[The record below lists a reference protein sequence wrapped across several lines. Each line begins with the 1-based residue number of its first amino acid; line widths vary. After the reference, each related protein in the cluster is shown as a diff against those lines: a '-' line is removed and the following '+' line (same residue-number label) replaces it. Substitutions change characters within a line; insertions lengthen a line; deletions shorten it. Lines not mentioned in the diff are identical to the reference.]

1 MEISSL
7 LEVDGL
13 RTAGLTVRMQTCHCP
28 MEPPRPK
35 SLRIG
40 STPSGT
46 VFDLPKKKGRLA
58 EVESMMGRPGFWESP
73 NSQELIA
80 ELKSL
85 KAIIEPVEAVA
96 RRLDDLPILY
106 ELAEEHDDA
115 AARAEADQER
125 LALAQEVDRVSMMA
139 LLSGPNDAKDCYFSI
154 QAGAGGTE
162 ACDWAAMLLRMY
174 LRFFERRGYKV
185 EELAS
190 REGDGAGIQSTDLL
204 VKGPYAYGW
213 MSCEAGVHRLV
224 RISPFNA
231 QGKRQTSFAAVDVL
245 PVFPESNIEL
255 PEKDLD
261 LTYFCRSSGAGG
273 QNVNKVATA
282 VRVRHIPTGLVVEC
296 VNERSQAQNK
306 RQAISVLKSKLEQ
319 IEQAKRDSE
328 MAKVYGE
335 KGEIAWGNQ
344 IRNYV
349 LDDPRV
355 KDLRT
360 GVEVG
365 NPQKVLDGNLDEFLE
380 AMLRLRAEKRAR
392 QG

>member
-1 MEISSL
+1 
-7 LEVDGL
+7 
-13 RTAGLTVRMQTCHCP
+13 
-28 MEPPRPK
+28 
-35 SLRIG
+35 
-40 STPSGT
+40 
-46 VFDLPKKKGRLA
+46 
-58 EVESMMGRPGFWESP
+58 MGKPGFWESP
-73 NSQELIA
+73 GSQEIIA

-85 KAIIEPVEAVA
+85 KAMIEPIEKVH
-96 RRLDDLPILY
+96 RRLEDLSVLY
-106 ELAEEHDDA
+106 ELAEEEKDQSA
-115 AARAEADQER
+115 LAEANQER
-125 LALAQEVDRVSMMA
+125 IAIAGEVDSVSLMA
-139 LLSGPNDAKDCYFSI
+139 LLSGPNDDKDCYFSI

-162 ACDWAAMLLRMY
+162 ACDWASMLFRMY
-174 LRFFERRGYKV
+174 LRFFERRGFKV
-185 EELAS
+185 EELGM
-190 REGDGAGIQSTDLL
+190 RDGDGAGIQSVDLL

-245 PVFPESNIEL
+245 PVFPESSVEL

-261 LTYFCRSSGAGG
+261 ITYFCRSSGAGG

-282 VRVRHIPTGLVVEC
+282 VRIRHIPSGLVVEC

-306 RQAISVLKSKLEQ
+306 RMAVSILKSKLEQ

-360 GVEVG
+360 GIEVG

-380 AMLRLRAEKRAR
+380 AVLRQRAEKRAKL
-392 QG
+392 GK